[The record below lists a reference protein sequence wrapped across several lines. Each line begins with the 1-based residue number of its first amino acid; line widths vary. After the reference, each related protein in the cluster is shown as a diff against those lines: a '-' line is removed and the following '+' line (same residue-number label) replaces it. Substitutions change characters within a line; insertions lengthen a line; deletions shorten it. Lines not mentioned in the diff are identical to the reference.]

1 MDWQLIIK
9 LINPFVKILGELI
22 FLVVLFFVVQNA
34 RRHIKCGLKRVLAKQ
49 ERLAINPYQPGRIL
63 KPGTLHQAKRCLNI
77 FIGRWLNNNSTI
89 QKKILNEK
97 LLLFLVKDF
106 FSRSLF
112 N

>member
-1 MDWQLIIK
+1 
-9 LINPFVKILGELI
+9 
-22 FLVVLFFVVQNA
+22 VVLFFVVQNA